1 MAASMNEIDPAAV
14 RVFVPVDTSGK
25 DLIALVEAAGARG
38 TMVNFTFHGIG
49 GDYLAV
55 SAQAHQQLIDYLA
68 AHRQQYWTDS
78 FVTIM
83 KHVKAQRAA
92 AR

>member
-1 MAASMNEIDPAAV
+1 M
-14 RVFVPVDTSGK
+14 
-25 DLIALVEAAGARG
+25 
-38 TMVNFTFHGIG
+38 
-49 GDYLAV
+49 AV

-68 AHRQQYWTDS
+68 AHRQHYWTDS